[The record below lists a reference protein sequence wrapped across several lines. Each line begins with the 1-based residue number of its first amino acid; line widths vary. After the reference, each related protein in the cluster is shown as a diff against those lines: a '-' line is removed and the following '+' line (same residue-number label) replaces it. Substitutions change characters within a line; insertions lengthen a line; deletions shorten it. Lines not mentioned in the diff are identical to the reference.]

1 MISMDYALIENG
13 LVVNV
18 ISMLPSNETEFDNAV
33 PLGEVPAGIGDTWDG
48 EHFYRDGER
57 ILSRAEMDAQT
68 IAAYE
73 NAITQIEKALGV
85 NA

>member
-1 MISMDYALIENG
+1 MNYALVENG
-13 LVVNV
+13 TVTNV
-18 ISMLPSNETEFDNAV
+18 IWLNHGNADDFPDAI
-33 PLGEVPAGIGDTWDG
+33 PLGDTPAGIGDTWDG

-73 NAITQIEKALGV
+73 DAITQIEKALGV